1 LTEIDSA
8 NRANIYCMKTQVGYP
23 PIYDINKSFDE
34 NLAQGPSESYKTSVE
49 IPKLKQKYK
58 LLGYELNSPFGSSA
72 CPTGSDSKYIKRM
85 FDCGY
90 DIVTTKT
97 RRSVYYRPNKM
108 SNIVYIRPGKIT
120 NEHDFEEVPDQT
132 TATSAEYDS
141 LTIANS
147 FGNNSIDPEYW
158 VADEK
163 ISSSYV
169 KDGQLL
175 IHSIVGTIQ
184 EGFNTKDYYNDFAKA
199 ASMVKQAGAKAI
211 EINFSCP
218 NVVNEG
224 VLCYD
229 KDAVFAISRLVKDAV
244 GDIPVL
250 AKVGYFPS
258 DSNKLLENVLKS
270 ISPFIAGI
278 SAINTLAAPIYD
290 VSGKQALPGKGRL
303 KAGISG
309 HAIKA
314 IGLDMTKRLDRIRKD
329 LNLDMAIISM
339 GGVLNAEDFQDY
351 QQAGADAVLSA
362 TGAMWNPNLAAEV
375 KSSLV

>member
-1 LTEIDSA
+1 
-8 NRANIYCMKTQVGYP
+8 MKTQAGYP

-34 NLAQGPSESYKTSVE
+34 NLAQGPNENYRNTIE
-49 IPKLKQKYK
+49 IPKLTKKYK

-72 CPTGSDSKYIKRM
+72 CPTGSDSKYIKKM

-97 RRSVYYRPNKM
+97 RRSIYYRPNRM
-108 SNIVYIRPGKIT
+108 SNIVYIVPGKI
-120 NEHDFEEVPDQT
+120 NETQNFKEISDRT
-132 TATSAEYDS
+132 TTTSAEYHS

-147 FGNNSIDPEYW
+147 FGNNSIDPKYW

-163 ISSSYV
+163 IANSYA

-184 EGFNTKDYYNDFAKA
+184 EGFNTKDYYEDFAKT
-199 ASMVKQAGAKAI
+199 ASMVKETGAKAI

-218 NVVNEG
+218 NVANEG

-229 KDAVFAISRLVKDAV
+229 KEAVFVVSRLVKEAV

-250 AKVGYFPS
+250 AKVGYFPPHS
-258 DSNKLLENVLKS
+258 QKLLEDVVKS
-270 ISPFIAGI
+270 ISPFVAGI

-290 VSGKQALPGKGRL
+290 ISGKQALPGKGRL

-309 HAIKA
+309 HAIKD
-314 IGLDMTKRLDRIRKD
+314 IGLDMTKRLDKIRKSLD
-329 LNLDMAIISM
+329 LQMAIISM
-339 GGVLNAEDFQDY
+339 GGVLNVEDFAEY
-351 QQAGADAVLSA
+351 RQAGADAVLSA
-362 TGAMWNPNLAAEV
+362 TGAMWNPNLAAEI
-375 KSSLV
+375 KNSLI